1 MVTAAVPL
9 AAAVVVVVVEPPT
22 LLRRDEVDAF
32 SFSSGNPAV
41 SVDEDVFIDEV
52 DVFNDE
58 EVEEVDVLSLLELR
72 RAVGETPA
80 RWHEACAVEMLARGR
95 REAVGTAV
103 VLAVS
108 PDEAAEAAGADPST
122 FEDPERRT
130 LAGRLERFLAIN
142 LARWLAVVADATPV
156 FASMSIFF

>member
-1 MVTAAVPL
+1 MVTAAVVL
-9 AAAVVVVVVEPPT
+9 AAAVVVVVVVVDDPPT

-41 SVDEDVFIDEV
+41 SVDEDVFRDDV

-58 EVEEVDVLSLLELR
+58 EVEEEVDVLSLLELR
-72 RAVGETPA
+72 RAVGETPT
-80 RWHEACAVEMLARGR
+80 RWHEACAAVEILARGR

-108 PDEAAEAAGADPST
+108 PDEAAEAAGADPSA
-122 FEDPERRT
+122 FEGPERST

-142 LARWLAVVADATPV
+142 LAR
-156 FASMSIFF
+156 

>member
-1 MVTAAVPL
+1 
-9 AAAVVVVVVEPPT
+9 
-22 LLRRDEVDAF
+22 
-32 SFSSGNPAV
+32 
-41 SVDEDVFIDEV
+41 
-52 DVFNDE
+52 
-58 EVEEVDVLSLLELR
+58 VEEVDVLSLLELR

-108 PDEAAEAAGADPST
+108 PDEAVGAAADPST
-122 FEDPERRT
+122 FEGPERST

-156 FASMSIFF
+156 FASMFNF